1 MTHARFEISLSLSRF
16 PQRPFFQKISLST
29 FFFSKKTPFS
39 LTHRFVFLV
48 SPYCRAHANIARDK
62 ETNAEREKMDGA
74 RVLPFSFSL
83 SFCYLSY
90 SLSLSLFCVRALSLV
105 IFLNISSSFFP
116 NNNNNKISLSYALS
130 RNDRRR
136 GVPRQ
141 PARRLRR
148 RRVGSFER

>member
-1 MTHARFEISLSLSRF
+1 MTRACEIRDLSLSLSRF
-16 PQRPFFQKISLST
+16 PQRPFFQKISLDL
-29 FFFSKKTPFS
+29 FFSKKLLFPS
-39 LTHRFVFLV
+39 LRFVFLV